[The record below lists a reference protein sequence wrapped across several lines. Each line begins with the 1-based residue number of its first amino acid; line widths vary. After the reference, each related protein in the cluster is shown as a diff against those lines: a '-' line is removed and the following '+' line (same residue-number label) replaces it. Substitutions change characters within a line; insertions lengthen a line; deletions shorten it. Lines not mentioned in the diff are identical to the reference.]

1 MQIAEVIGNIVST
14 VKHPSHN
21 NYKLMLIQPLTQN
34 LEKKGN
40 AQIAID
46 TVQAGEGDLVLLLSE
61 GNSARQI
68 LEYNDAPVRAV
79 IVGIIDR
86 IDKDAG

>member
-1 MQIAEVIGNIVST
+1 
-14 VKHPSHN
+14 
-21 NYKLMLIQPLTQN
+21 MLIQPLTQN
-34 LEKKGN
+34 LQKKGS

-46 TVQAGEGDLVLLLSE
+46 TVQSGEGDLVLLLSE

-68 LEYNDAPVRAV
+68 IQNDNAPVRAL

-86 IDKDAG
+86 IDRDVLQ